1 MRQSWSEAFR
11 ALGSSVL
18 GLLQAELEALE
29 RDLARSGKNAALGV
43 GLFAAAGAFAFW
55 TLGVATYFVVQLLA
69 LWLPLWAAAL
79 VVTLFFAALAGG
91 LAWAGLRKLERF
103 ENPLTTAR
111 RRLDDHMEWWQD
123 ELLEPGARGRAR
135 HRVERRVEKR
145 VPQPSD
151 DEDEGGVL

>member
-29 RDLARSGKNAALGV
+29 RDLARSGKSAALGV
-43 GLFAAAGAFAFW
+43 GLVAAAGAFAFW

-79 VVTLFFAALAGG
+79 AVTLLFAAVAGG

-103 ENPLTTAR
+103 ENPLSTAR
-111 RRLDDHMEWWQD
+111 RRLDDHIEWWQD
-123 ELLEPGARGRAR
+123 ELLEPGARRG
-135 HRVERRVEKR
+135 VEKR
-145 VPQPSD
+145 IPRPSGD
-151 DEDEGGVL
+151 EDEDEGGVL